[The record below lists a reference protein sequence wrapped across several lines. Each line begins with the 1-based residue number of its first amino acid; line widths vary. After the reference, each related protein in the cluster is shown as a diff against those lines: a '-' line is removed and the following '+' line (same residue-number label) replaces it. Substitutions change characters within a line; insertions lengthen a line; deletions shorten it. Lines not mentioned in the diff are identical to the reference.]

1 MTKIVDQVL
10 DKIKET
16 RGIEKLDDTVILID
30 TGDKLP
36 GHIKNVVILITCVIK
51 EKAKFYPQIS
61 LEEALYG

>member
-16 RGIEKLDDTVILID
+16 RGIEKLDNTVILID

-36 GHIKNVVILITCVIK
+36 GHIKKCCDINNLCH
-51 EKAKFYPQIS
+51 
-61 LEEALYG
+61 